1 MYDFMFG
8 VLIVLLLVLFG
19 SVIYFCLRMI
29 IPLKNTRKSFFI
41 KSISSALAMLV
52 TFIIL
57 MAVESQRVI
66 LESEEIAAKEEIERQ
81 SANQLKD
88 EERSKEIAKQ
98 VERSRQ
104 EQETIECRKDLIC
117 WAGRSRAFA
126 ERVCPDRIESYSQYQ
141 FKWINGFFSSK
152 FSDYKWGDEKSGSV
166 ILMGD
171 ALQFQNGF
179 GAWQN
184 IVYACEVNIDTSSI
198 GVVEVVAGRL

>member
-98 VERSRQ
+98 VERSQQ

-126 ERVCPDRIESYSQYQ
+126 ERVCPDRIEAYSQYQ